1 MKNKRKTKGNNFLQE
16 KKEIIYFV
24 LYSLNFVYE
33 FFFSST
39 DNYCPFADLQYN
51 GILLGLPK
59 HVIIYKI
66 ERKSMTNF
74 VKI

>member
-33 FFFSST
+33 FFFLQQTIIVHLPTCNITVYYSVCQST
-39 DNYCPFADLQYN
+39 SLF
-51 GILLGLPK
+51 IK
-59 HVIIYKI
+59 
-66 ERKSMTNF
+66 
-74 VKI
+74 